1 MMPEETRTSAGADT
15 PAVTERLPSAGALA
29 ELVHSRFSRKRQQ
42 EIPIDLVREVL
53 ADLDLS
59 DARPPRRVPR
69 LRIGRLVFTGTKLLK
84 DGTTTPIAYDQSF
97 APGVNVVLV
106 RKNGAGKSTILKTIK
121 FALTGDDSDYDP
133 DVRGWIERVWLQFY
147 LEEAP
152 YTVHV
157 SRLGGIE
164 AYLVAGHT
172 SDGIEEISGSPNV
185 LDLSSESETVQESFD
200 RFFIQRLG
208 IARLRWTQDTG
219 TAAEARTTSWRTFF
233 QALVIPGNSEGYLL
247 LDPAH
252 SYGNQ
257 EGLILSTF
265 LGLSLVEPLNELL
278 VAKQQV
284 KKHAEVSEQERSA
297 AGERATEYEGRLRE
311 AELRLEEILAAQRAR
326 RSELEASP
334 SVQRVF
340 ALRSEQ
346 ALLAAEAAALE
357 RERSEL
363 SSRIQRARAQARSLR
378 EAIALRLHFTG
389 LEVSLCPNCDH
400 GVEAEEVRRERE
412 EHLCRLC
419 GKPAVEASAED
430 LRIMEADAAALEAD
444 ASRDARTRD
453 GLTERVRQAGEEAQR
468 LEAEA
473 RNMEEVLRRGL
484 DYAMP
489 TPEEEQRRSESE
501 QGIGEY
507 RAQIVAA
514 REIIDR
520 FTEQVE
526 KASLSVAI
534 QEKARVVLKEEAD
547 RMNEAVLGYL
557 GRLTEEMASRIG
569 AASITDVTCSPL
581 GKLALRKHQV
591 KVPFGSIRNPGD
603 RLRVKLAFFLAMMR
617 LGRIQGA
624 GRHPGFLMIDQP
636 GSDEMIDENFVE
648 LARVLRD
655 IDARFA
661 DDLQVICFTARP
673 QFEEATADGKVYGP
687 QAGEEAF

>member
-1 MMPEETRTSAGADT
+1 MPEETRTSAEADT
-15 PAVTERLPSAGALA
+15 LEVDEGPLSADSLA
-29 ELVHSRFSRKRQQ
+29 EVVHSRFARRRQQ
-42 EIPIDLVREVL
+42 EIPLDLVREVL
-53 ADLDLS
+53 GDLNLA

-69 LRIGRLVFTGTKLLK
+69 LRVGRLVFTGTKLLN

-121 FALTGDDSDYDP
+121 LALTGDDSDYDP
-133 DVRGWIERVWLQFY
+133 DVRGWIKRVWLQFY
-147 LEEAP
+147 LDEAP

-157 SRLGGIE
+157 SRAGGVE
-164 AYLVAGHT
+164 AYLASGHT
-172 SDGIEEISGSPNV
+172 LDDIEEISGSPNV
-185 LDLSSESETVQESFD
+185 LDLSSGSEAIQEFLG
-200 RFFIQRLG
+200 RFFVQRLG
-208 IARLRWTQDTG
+208 ITRLRWTQDTG

-247 LDPAH
+247 LDPARA
-252 SYGNQ
+252 YGNQ

-284 KKHAEVSEQERSA
+284 KKQAEVSDQERTA
-297 AGERATEYEGRLRE
+297 AEERVTEYEARLRE
-311 AELRLEEILAAQRAR
+311 AELRLKEILAAQRAR

-340 ALRSEQ
+340 AVRSEQ
-346 ALLAAEAAALE
+346 ALLTEEAAALE
-357 RERSEL
+357 RERNEL
-363 SSRIQRARAQARSLR
+363 SSRIQSTRARARSLR
-378 EAIALRLHFTG
+378 EAVALRLHFTG

-400 GVEAEEVRRERE
+400 GVEPEEVRRERE

-419 GKPAVEASAED
+419 GKPAAEASADD
-430 LRIMEADAAALEAD
+430 LRIMEADAAGLEAD
-444 ASRDARTRD
+444 ASRDVRTRD
-453 GLTERVRQAGEEAQR
+453 GLTERIHRANEEAQR

-473 RNMEEVLRRGL
+473 RGTEEVLRRGL

-489 TPEEEQRRSESE
+489 TAEEEQRRSESE
-501 QGIGEY
+501 RAIGEY

-514 REIIDR
+514 RQIIDR

-526 KASLSVAI
+526 KAGLSAAI
-534 QEKARVVLKEEAD
+534 QEKARLVLREEAD
-547 RMNEAVLGYL
+547 RMNEPVLGHL
-557 GRLTEEMASRIG
+557 GRLTEDMASRIG
-569 AASITDVTCSPL
+569 AASVTDVTCSPL

-636 GSDEMIDENFVE
+636 GSDEMIDENFEE
-648 LARVLRD
+648 LATVLRD
-655 IDARFA
+655 IDARLA
-661 DDLQVICFTARP
+661 DDIQVICFTARP

>member
-1 MMPEETRTSAGADT
+1 MPEETRTTLGADT
-15 PAVTERLPSAGALA
+15 PGMSEGPLSVDSLSEV
-29 ELVHSRFSRKRQQ
+29 VHSRFSRKRQN
-42 EIPIDLVREVL
+42 EIPLNLVREVL
-53 ADLDLS
+53 GDLTLA

-84 DGTTTPIAYDQSF
+84 DGATAPIAYDQSF

-121 FALTGDDSDYDP
+121 LALTGDDSDYDP
-133 DVRGWIERVWLQFY
+133 DVRGWIERVWLQFD
-147 LEEAP
+147 LDGAA
-152 YTVHV
+152 YTIHV
-157 SRLGGIE
+157 SRVGSVE
-164 AYLVAGHT
+164 AYLISGHT
-172 SDGIEEISGSPNV
+172 LASTEVIREDPNL
-185 LDLSSESETVQESFD
+185 LDLSSDSEALQESLD
-200 RFFIQRLG
+200 RFFMHRLG
-208 IARLRWTQDTG
+208 LARLRWTQDTG
-219 TAAEARTTSWRTFF
+219 TAAEERTTSWRTFF

-247 LDPAH
+247 LDPAR

-284 KKHAEVSEQERSA
+284 KKRAEVGDQERSVA
-297 AGERATEYEGRLRE
+297 EDRVTEYEGRLRE
-311 AELRLEEILAAQRAR
+311 AGLRLEEIFAAQRAR
-326 RSELEASP
+326 RSELQASP

-346 ALLAAEAAALE
+346 ASLTAEAEALE
-357 RERSEL
+357 RERNEL
-363 SSRIQRARAQARSLR
+363 SSQIQRARAQARSLR

-400 GVEAEEVRRERE
+400 GVEVEEVRRERE

-419 GKPAVEASAED
+419 GKPAAEASAED
-430 LRIMEADAAALEAD
+430 LRVMEADAAALEAD
-444 ASRDARTRD
+444 AIRDARTRD
-453 GLTERVRQAGEEAQR
+453 GLTERIRRAGEEAQR

-473 RNMEEVLRRGL
+473 RSMEAVLRRGL

-489 TPEEEQRRSESE
+489 TSEEEERRSELE
-501 QGIGEY
+501 QGIGEF

-514 REIIDR
+514 QEIIER
-520 FTEQVE
+520 FTEQVD
-526 KASLSVAI
+526 KASLSAAI
-534 QEKARVVLKEEAD
+534 QEKARLVLREEAD
-547 RMNEAVLGYL
+547 RMNESVLGHL
-557 GRLTEEMASRIG
+557 GRLTEDMASRIG

-581 GKLALRKHQV
+581 GRLALRKHQV
-591 KVPFGSIRNPGD
+591 KVLFGSIRNPGD

-636 GSDEMIDENFVE
+636 GSDEMIDANFVE

-655 IDARFA
+655 IDSRFS

-687 QAGEEAF
+687 QAGEDAF